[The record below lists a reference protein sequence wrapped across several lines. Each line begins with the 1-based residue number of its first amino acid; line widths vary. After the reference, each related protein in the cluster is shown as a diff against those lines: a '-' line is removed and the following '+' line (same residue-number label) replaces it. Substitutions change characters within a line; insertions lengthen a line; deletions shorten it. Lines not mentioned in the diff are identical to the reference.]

1 MCCFVLKMI
10 LACRIFLT
18 LRPTENNITNKKKM
32 EAQANNKSRGLD
44 WILFLVSTVAVIL
57 LLMFA
62 DEWFWVALPFSL
74 TYFVKAL
81 NAI

>member
-1 MCCFVLKMI
+1 MI
-10 LACRIFLT
+10 LPCRIFLT
-18 LRPTENNITNKKKM
+18 LQTTETNITNKKKM

-44 WILFLVSTVAVIL
+44 WLLFLVSTAAVIL

-74 TYFVKAL
+74 TYLVKAL